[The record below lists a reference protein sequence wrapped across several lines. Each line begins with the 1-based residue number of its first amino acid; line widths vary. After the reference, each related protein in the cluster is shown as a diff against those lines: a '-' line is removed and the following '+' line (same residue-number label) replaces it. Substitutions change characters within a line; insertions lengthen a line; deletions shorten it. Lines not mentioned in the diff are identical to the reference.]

1 MTFAYLADEQ
11 ATLKLG
17 AHLAGFLRP
26 GLTIFL
32 VGDLGAGKTT
42 LVRGLLRGLGFEGR
56 VKSPTYTLV
65 ESYSVSSLYLY
76 HFDLYR
82 FKHEQEW
89 LDAGFNE
96 LFNAQNICLLE
107 WPERAMTLLPQADVE
122 ISLTH
127 EGDGRRASIV
137 STEIDMEKFWR
148 SWGGVAQ
155 GQEGAMRRKT

>member
-1 MTFAYLADEQ
+1 MIATHLADEP

-17 AHLAGFLRP
+17 AHLGGFLAP

-32 VGDLGAGKTT
+32 FGDLGAGKTT

-89 LDAGFNE
+89 LDAGFDE
-96 LFNAQNICLLE
+96 MFDGCNICLVE
-107 WPERAMTLLPQADVE
+107 WPERAMNLLPRADVE
-122 ISLTH
+122 INLAL
-127 EGDGRRASIV
+127 EGEGRSVKIASSKI
-137 STEIDMEKFWR
+137 ELEKFWN
-148 SWGGVAQ
+148 SWAAQ
-155 GQEGAMRRKT
+155 LT

>member
-1 MTFAYLADEQ
+1 MMAMHLADEQ

-17 AHLAGFLRP
+17 GHLAGYLSP

-32 VGDLGAGKTT
+32 IGDLGAGKTT

-82 FKHEQEW
+82 FKYEQEW
-89 LDAGFNE
+89 LDAGFDE
-96 LFNAQNICLLE
+96 IFDGRNIGLVE
-107 WPERAMTLLPQADVE
+107 WPERAMSLLPSADVE
-122 ISLTH
+122 VNLSL
-127 EGDGRRASIV
+127 DGAGRSVTIAS
-137 STEIDMEKFWR
+137 TKIDMEKFWN
-148 SWGGVAQ
+148 SWSREIA
-155 GQEGAMRRKT
+155 

>member
-1 MTFAYLADEQ
+1 MTFAYLADEP
-11 ATLKLG
+11 ATLKFG

-42 LVRGLLRGLGFEGR
+42 LMRGVLRGLGFEGR

-65 ESYSVSSLYLY
+65 ESYLVSSLYLY

-96 LFNAQNICLLE
+96 LFSEQAICFVE
-107 WPERAMTLLPQADVE
+107 WPERAMSLLPRADVE
-122 ISLTH
+122 INLTVD
-127 EGDGRRASIV
+127 GDGRGASIA
-137 STEIDMEKFWR
+137 STKIDLGKFWNAWLAPQR
-148 SWGGVAQ
+148 V
-155 GQEGAMRRKT
+155 EKRER

>member
-96 LFNAQNICLLE
+96 FFNAQNICLLE
-107 WPERAMTLLPQADVE
+107 WPERAMNLLPRADVE

-127 EGDGRRASIV
+127 QDDGRRANIF
-137 STEIDMEKFWR
+137 STQIDMEKFWR
-148 SWGGVAQ
+148 SWDGVAQ